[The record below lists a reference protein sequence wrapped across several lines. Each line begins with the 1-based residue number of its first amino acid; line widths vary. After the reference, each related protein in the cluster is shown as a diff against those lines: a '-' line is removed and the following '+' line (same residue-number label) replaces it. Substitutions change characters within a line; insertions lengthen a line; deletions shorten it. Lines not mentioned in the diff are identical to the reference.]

1 MHILRQVQ
9 WWSVAMDT
17 TYDVIS
23 STWSSHVCVKIHVFS
38 TSFNNKRKSCGLNHA
53 KCLLCVIFHVKLKQ
67 LPFLAVLAWFLL
79 RRKIHDGNQDGDYLL
94 VTSWQASS
102 CAITHKIY
110 LILLR
115 RSKAFGFLLKVK
127 LCMNWKL
134 DLMQTNLLP
143 FGGFRNVFITQSFCQ
158 WTL

>member
-1 MHILRQVQ
+1 MFAWKYMFFQLLSTIKENL
-9 WWSVAMDT
+9 VA
-17 TYDVIS
+17 
-23 STWSSHVCVKIHVFS
+23 KIMQS
-38 TSFNNKRKSCGLNHA
+38 A
-53 KCLLCVIFHVKLKQ
+53 YLCVIFHVKLKQ

-127 LCMNWKL
+127 W
-134 DLMQTNLLP
+134 
-143 FGGFRNVFITQSFCQ
+143 FRNTATYQKLQGGTPSTPPPPCTTVGCGGRGVR
-158 WTL
+158 LCLYVRGLKEPL